1 MLFIRLV
8 FVSSFCC
15 IQLDSLD
22 KKEQL
27 KDQEVDKLEYE
38 LQIAKQQKEKIARDK
53 HELKSKLRNITEI
66 WKEEPDEA
74 TMNMLVDQLCIGEH
88 WLILWI

>member
-53 HELKSKLRNITEI
+53 YELKSKLRNITEI
-66 WKEEPDEA
+66 WDEA
-74 TMNMLVDQLCIGEH
+74 DEANVKMLVEQLCIGEH